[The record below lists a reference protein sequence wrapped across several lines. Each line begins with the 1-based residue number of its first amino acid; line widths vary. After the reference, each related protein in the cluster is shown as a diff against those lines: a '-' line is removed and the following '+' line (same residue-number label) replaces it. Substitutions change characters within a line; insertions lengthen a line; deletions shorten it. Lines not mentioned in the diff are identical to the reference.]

1 MGEAAA
7 LAWAELMR
15 KFTLLFRAGGS
26 FTHRDRL
33 SDQRW
38 AAWIKDLDARGLIA
52 NLGQPL
58 DKTGLLIE
66 GRGKH
71 LRSMS
76 FAELNAMIDGFVVLA
91 AHNIDEAVEISR
103 SCPIFEEGGSVEV
116 RPVLQH

>member
-1 MGEAAA
+1 
-7 LAWAELMR
+7 MR

-26 FTHRDRL
+26 YTHRDRL
-33 SDQRW
+33 TNQRW

-52 NLGQPL
+52 NFGQPL
-58 DKTGLLIE
+58 DKAGRLIE
-66 GRGKH
+66 GHGRH

-76 FAELNAMIDGFVVLA
+76 FAELKDTIDGFVVLA